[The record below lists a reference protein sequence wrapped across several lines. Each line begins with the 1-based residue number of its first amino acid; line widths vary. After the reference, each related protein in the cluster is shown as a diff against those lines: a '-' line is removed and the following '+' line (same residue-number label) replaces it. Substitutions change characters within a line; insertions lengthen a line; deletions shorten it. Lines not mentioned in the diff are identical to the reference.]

1 MTEEKQ
7 EGPTVQVEYY
17 CSGCKFHEAEYFTSG
32 DDDGFWGHN
41 HFCSHPSQLNYT
53 DYHKFRGLGYSDR
66 TPKWC
71 PFLPQT
77 QQND

>member
-7 EGPTVQVEYY
+7 EGPTVQITHY
-17 CSGCKFHEAEYFTSG
+17 CGPCLFHEKEQDTY
-32 DDDGFWGHN
+32 DDMGTY